1 MITTKHPDYDVL
13 APVLMELKLRAR
25 KLILNSNTDV
35 EQIVLTPI
43 KQEYCFKFRLLIMLI
58 N

>member
-43 KQEYCFKFRLLIMLI
+43 KQEYSFKFRLLIMLI

>member
-1 MITTKHPDYDVL
+1 L

-35 EQIVLTPI
+35 EQIVWTPI
-43 KQEYCFKFRLLIMLI
+43 KQEYSFKFRLLIMLI